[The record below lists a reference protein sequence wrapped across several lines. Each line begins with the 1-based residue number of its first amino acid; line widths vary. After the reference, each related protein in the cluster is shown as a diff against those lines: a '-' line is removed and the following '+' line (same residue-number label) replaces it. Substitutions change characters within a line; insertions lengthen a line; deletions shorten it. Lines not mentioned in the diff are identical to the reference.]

1 MTKTLK
7 TIQTIMKV
15 GKVLATIVF
24 VCCIIGAVGCAL
36 GIVGLSL
43 TSMLGVTLD
52 MKMLAELLDE
62 ESLAMFADGSIGAYI
77 GIAYFGCIVGIIS
90 CVAEAVLAR
99 LAVNYFKKELETG
112 TPFTFEGAKEMFRL
126 GVINLCVMLG
136 LSVVEGM
143 IFAILWIFFPEIT
156 EPSTSVS
163 LGTGLWMMILS
174 VFFKHGAEISAQRSE
189 ENAEDVK
196 EEIKF

>member
-1 MTKTLK
+1 
-7 TIQTIMKV
+7 
-15 GKVLATIVF
+15 
-24 VCCIIGAVGCAL
+24 
-36 GIVGLSL
+36 
-43 TSMLGVTLD
+43 
-52 MKMLAELLDE
+52 
-62 ESLAMFADGSIGAYI
+62 
-77 GIAYFGCIVGIIS
+77 
-90 CVAEAVLAR
+90 
-99 LAVNYFKKELETG
+99 
-112 TPFTFEGAKEMFRL
+112 MFRL